1 MGKSNFKERIMIM
14 KKVLS
19 LVLALLMLAS
29 LTVSAGAAKIIS
41 SNGSSSNSTNSND
54 PVSLTDLFNYY
65 NSFYNSNSS
74 DKFFPGVSGSNGVY
88 TSWYGTCPECKG
100 FAFFFVYA
108 GDIRWTCLESK
119 CGKTGTIS
127 APGHDDDDDEC
138 TVSCPYCGKSSG
150 VRHIDRCF
158 NSETGKMEDKY
169 LCVYCGKVFTKT
181 TSVLPDYDLD
191 DITCSNINCRRSAEF
206 QYFFNKNGYLYAR
219 FECSKGHVTDKLIA
233 DYDYD
238 EYFYTIRVI
247 TTRGGDYTVK
257 GGEKAAWGETKTI
270 VFEPDKGYVL
280 TDVYVNGESVN
291 FSDDQIKVEVRG
303 NTVIRAYFTKV
314 SELRSYTVTSTSTGG
329 GKITATLN
337 SKAVDPAKI
346 TAKYTDTI
354 TYRFTPASSN
364 YSVDSVKVNGKSV
377 GKVSTYTVSRLT
389 SDTKIEVTFKW
400 VCPYDDVDSS
410 SKYYKAI
417 EYVTEAGILTGTKTS
432 TLKPQYNFNGSRAV
446 SIKTFACAL
455 AEMAD
460 VKGILSNNTDRAD
473 WAVKYGLIGKK
484 EDTSV
489 VCDVQRACD
498 MVKVYLEVL
507 EDKND
512 ISFVD
517 VDPDD
522 TAKETAI
529 AIGMVTSST
538 YKKNRNLNKNDLAA
552 VLYLISNLEYED

>member
-1 MGKSNFKERIMIM
+1 M

-19 LVLALLMLAS
+19 LVLAVLMLAS

-41 SNGSSSNSTNSND
+41 SNGSTSTSTISDD

-65 NSFYNSNSS
+65 KNFYCSGSGS
-74 DKFFPGVSGSNGVY
+74 TFYPGISGSNGVY
-88 TSWYGTCPECKG
+88 TSWYGTCPECRG
-100 FAFFFVYA
+100 FAFFFVYD
-108 GDIRWTCLESK
+108 GDIRWVCLESD

-127 APGHDDDDDEC
+127 APNNGSHDDDDCDVAC
-138 TVSCPYCGKSSG
+138 AYCGKYSG

-158 NSETGKMEDKY
+158 NSATGKMEDKY
-169 LCVYCGKVFTKT
+169 LCIYCGKVFTKT

-191 DITCSNINCRRSAEF
+191 DITCSNTNCRRDAEF
-206 QYFFNKNGYLYAR
+206 QYFFYKNGYLYAR
-219 FECSKGHVTDKLIA
+219 FECSKGHITDKRISEYDC
-233 DYDYD
+233 DYYL
-238 EYFYTIRVI
+238 YTIRVI
-247 TTRGGDYTVK
+247 TSRGGDYTIK
-257 GGEKAAWGETKTI
+257 GGDKATWGEIKTV

-280 TDVYVNGESVN
+280 TDVYVNGESVQ
-291 FSDDQIKVEVRG
+291 FSDNQIKVEIKG

-314 SELRSYTVTSTSTGG
+314 NELKTYTVTAASTNG

-337 SKAVDPAKI
+337 SKSVDPSKI

-364 YSVDSVKVNGKSV
+364 YSIESVKVNGKSV
-377 GKVSTYTVSRLT
+377 GRVSTYTVSRLT

-400 VCPYDDVDSS
+400 NCPYNDVDSS

-417 EYVTEAGILTGTKTS
+417 EYVTEAGILTGSKS
-432 TLKPQYNFNGSRAV
+432 NTLKPQYNFNGSRAV

-460 VKGILSNNTDRAD
+460 VKGVLSNNTDRTD
-473 WAVKYGLIGKK
+473 WAVKYGLIGKN
-484 EDTSV
+484 EDISV
-489 VCDVQRACD
+489 ICDVQRACD

-538 YKKNRNLNKNDLAA
+538 YKKNRNLNKYDLAA

>member
-1 MGKSNFKERIMIM
+1 M

-19 LVLALLMLAS
+19 LVLAVLMLAS
-29 LTVSAGAAKIIS
+29 LTLSAGAAKIIT
-41 SNGSSSNSTNSND
+41 SNGSTSTSTSSDD
-54 PVSLTDLFNYY
+54 PVSLTDLFDYY
-65 NSFYNSNSS
+65 KNFYY
-74 DKFFPGVSGSNGVY
+74 SGSNDKYYPYCPGVGGNHNLY
-88 TSWYGTCPECKG
+88 TSWYDTCPECKG
-100 FAFFFVYA
+100 FALFFVYD
-108 GDIRWTCLESK
+108 GDIRWVCLESK
-119 CGKTGTIS
+119 CGKTGTIT
-127 APGHDDDDDEC
+127 APSHDDDDDC
-138 TVSCPYCGKSSG
+138 DIACPTCGKYSG
-150 VRHIDRCF
+150 VRFVDHCF
-158 NSETGKMEDKY
+158 NSSTGKMEDKY

-191 DITCSNINCRRSAEF
+191 DITCSNTSCRRDAEF
-206 QYFFNKNGYLYAR
+206 QYFFYKNGYLYAR
-219 FECSKGHVTDKLIA
+219 FECSRGHVTDKRIS

-238 EYFYTIRVI
+238 DYFYSIKVI
-247 TTRGGDYTVK
+247 TSRGGDYTVK
-257 GGEKAAWGETKTI
+257 GSEKATYGETKTV

-291 FSDDQIKVEVRG
+291 FSDNQIRVEIKG
-303 NTVIRAYFTKV
+303 NTVIRAYFTRV
-314 SELRSYTVTSTSTGG
+314 NELKSYTVTSASTSG
-329 GKITATLN
+329 GKITAVLN
-337 SKAVDPAKI
+337 SKSVDPYKI

-364 YSVDSVKVNGKSV
+364 YSVENVKINGKSV
-377 GKVSTYTVSRLT
+377 GKVSYYTVSRLT

-400 VCPYDDVDSS
+400 NCPYNDVNSS
-410 SKYYKAI
+410 SKYYDAI

-432 TLKPQYNFNGSRAV
+432 TLKPQFNFNGSRAV
-446 SIKTFACAL
+446 SVKTFACAL

-460 VKGILSNNTDRAD
+460 VKGVLSNNTDRTD

-484 EDTSV
+484 EDTSA

-498 MVKVYLEVL
+498 MVKVYLELL

-529 AIGMVTSST
+529 AIGMITSST

-552 VLYLISNLEYED
+552 VLYLISNLEYDD